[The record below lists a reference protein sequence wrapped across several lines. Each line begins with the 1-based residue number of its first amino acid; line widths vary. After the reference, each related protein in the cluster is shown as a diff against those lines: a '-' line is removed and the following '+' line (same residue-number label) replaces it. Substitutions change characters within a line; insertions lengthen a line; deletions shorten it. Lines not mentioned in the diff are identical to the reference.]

1 MVTDALTR
9 KPDIPLQ
16 LYQPNTASE
25 GASRACSLAIL
36 TCIVASAVSMAVGS
50 TAYPVAARFAQPFH
64 KRIHVG
70 FR

>member
-1 MVTDALTR
+1 
-9 KPDIPLQ
+9 
-16 LYQPNTASE
+16 
-25 GASRACSLAIL
+25 
-36 TCIVASAVSMAVGS
+36 MAVGS